1 MENEIIEIETEDPEA
16 ALLEKASELGLRPEA
31 LEVVGEEEAGRGIL
45 GIGKRK
51 AKLQVRVVPRS
62 EIARN
67 TTSKILGLM
76 GLAADI
82 EVVDHEDM
90 TILNVSGDD
99 LAIAIGRHGQT
110 LDAIQLVVGIIS
122 SRANPNGNRVAVD
135 IEGYRKQ
142 RQEDVVAMAERAISR
157 VLSTGQSYDFR
168 PMSAFDRKTIHTTVA
183 SHEGVSSISTGEEP
197 ERQVTIRLAS

>member
-1 MENEIIEIETEDPEA
+1 MEDEIIEIETDDTQT
-16 ALLEKASELGLRPEA
+16 ALLEKAAELGLGPEA
-31 LEVVGEEEAGRGIL
+31 LEIVDEEEAGRGIL

-51 AKLQVRVVPRS
+51 AKLRVRIVPRI
-62 EIARN
+62 EIAKN
-67 TTSKILGLM
+67 TASKILELM
-76 GLAADI
+76 GLTADI
-82 EVVDHEDM
+82 ELVDLEDM
-90 TILNVSGDD
+90 TMMNISGDD

-122 SRANPNGNRVAVD
+122 TRANPNGNRVAID

-142 RQEDVVAMAERAISR
+142 RQEDVVVMAQRAISR

-183 SHEGVSSISTGEEP
+183 GHEGVYSISTGEEP
-197 ERQVTIRLAS
+197 ERQVTIKLAS

>member
-1 MENEIIEIETEDPEA
+1 MEDEIIEIETDDTET
-16 ALLEKASELGLRPEA
+16 ALMEKAAELGVRPEA
-31 LEVVGEEEAGRGIL
+31 LEVVGGEEAGRGIL
-45 GIGKRK
+45 GIRKRK
-51 AKLQVRVVPRS
+51 AKLRVKVLSRS
-62 EIARN
+62 EIAKN
-67 TTSKILGLM
+67 TTLKILGLM
-76 GLAADI
+76 GLPADI
-82 EVVDHEDM
+82 ESVDTEDM
-90 TILNVSGDD
+90 TVLNVSGED

-110 LDAIQLVVGIIS
+110 LDAIQLIVGIIS

-183 SHEGVSSISTGEEP
+183 GHEGVLSISAGDEP
-197 ERQVTIRLAS
+197 ERQVTIKMAP